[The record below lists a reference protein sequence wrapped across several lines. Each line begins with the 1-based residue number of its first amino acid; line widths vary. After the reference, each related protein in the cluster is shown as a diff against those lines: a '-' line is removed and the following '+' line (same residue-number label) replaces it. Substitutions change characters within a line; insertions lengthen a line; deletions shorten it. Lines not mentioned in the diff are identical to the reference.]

1 MTAFLNAYST
11 HFWWGADANG
21 PGLIPKCSITGDEC
35 PPRWFLTL
43 ALPLPSGFLISFA
56 LNHTGFAFCLPAKKT
71 PLSCTLGIQE
81 KQYGCAVC
89 SPVFQTRAWQR
100 PL

>member
-11 HFWWGADANG
+11 HFWWGAGASG
-21 PGLIPKCSITGDEC
+21 PGPIPKCSLMGDEC
-35 PPRWFLTL
+35 QPRLFLTL
-43 ALPLPSGFLISFA
+43 TFTPGLLISFA

-81 KQYGCAVC
+81 K
-89 SPVFQTRAWQR
+89 R
-100 PL
+100 